1 MATENRQQKTE
12 NRLFRILT
20 FGCKVNQCDTM
31 GLAQALIAQG
41 WQEAPQGTAPD
52 LLLVNTCTVTA
63 RADQQAR
70 QAIR

>member
-1 MATENRQQKTE
+1 MDSENRKQKTE
-12 NRLFRILT
+12 NGLFRILT

-31 GLAQALIAQG
+31 GLAQGLMVQG
-41 WQEAPQGTAPD
+41 WREAPEGTAPD

-70 QAIR
+70 